1 MREELSPSR
10 KKESIIALFLYVAS
24 DKLQELL
31 HCLFLR
37 DDNRNYC
44 YPSVHSFSSFSFKEY
59 SLGNHFLHNFS
70 SQCLENL
77 KAKALI

>member
-31 HCLFLR
+31 HCLFFGYIL
-37 DDNRNYC
+37 
-44 YPSVHSFSSFSFKEY
+44 
-59 SLGNHFLHNFS
+59 LHTLLAAI
-70 SQCLENL
+70 QEILPL
-77 KAKALI
+77 PAPT